1 MVILLYR
8 NKLLSYYFVSILGTC
23 IYSVILLIFPI
34 ELINVLNL
42 KWEFCLKSKICC
54 DKRFGILFELL
65 LIKLS
70 NFHFSNG
77 KWLVCQFAHF
87 RLVLVALGSFYCA
100 I

>member
-1 MVILLYR
+1 MVILL
-8 NKLLSYYFVSILGTC
+8 FVKRKTALMLFCFYIGTC
-23 IYSVILLIFPI
+23 IYSVIL
-34 ELINVLNL
+34 L

>member
-1 MVILLYR
+1 MKNLHILR
-8 NKLLSYYFVSILGTC
+8 NTVFEVCNVVLLSF
-23 IYSVILLIFPI
+23 F
-34 ELINVLNL
+34 
-42 KWEFCLKSKICC
+42 KMRKFCLKSKICC

-87 RLVLVALGSFYCA
+87 RLVLVALGSFYCV